1 MRRRVLSVLSFL
13 APALAVAGGLA
24 AAPRPAAAESI
35 RVGGIYAVTFS
46 GVPVGRATFSLVSE
60 EGAYSIRIALKP
72 AAVGK
77 VVAAGNFRAES
88 TGWLHEGRVLPTRFT
103 LESVDTESEN
113 RVEMHMADG
122 AVLRSE
128 AEPALPEREARVPLT
143 DVVMSGGILDPV
155 SAALVLVPAGGGNA
169 PPKAACDGRLPIF
182 DGWTRYDIR
191 LSYRETEEVVLP
203 TFEGQAVVCQARWV
217 PVAGH
222 IPGRKAVEFMKNN
235 RRISV
240 SYVPVGRS
248 GLMVPYRIE
257 MKTLYGTLMVAA
269 EDLKMTGPIMAS
281 AAQ

>member
-1 MRRRVLSVLSFL
+1 MCCVPPLRVVSVL
-13 APALAVAGGLA
+13 APVLAVAGGVA
-24 AAPRPAAAESI
+24 TPAAADSI

-46 GVPVGRATFSLVSE
+46 GVPVGRATFSLVADS
-60 EGAYSIRIALKP
+60 GAYSVRIALKP

-77 VVAAGNFRAES
+77 VVAAGNFHAES
-88 TGWLHEGRVLPTRFT
+88 TGWLHDGRVLPTRFS
-103 LESVDTESEN
+103 LESIDTETEN
-113 RVEMHMADG
+113 RVEMRLADG
-122 AVLRSE
+122 AVLHSE
-128 AEPALPEREARVPLT
+128 AEPALPDRESRVPVT
-143 DVVMSGGILDPV
+143 TQVMTGGILDPV
-155 SAALVLVPAGGGNA
+155 SAAMVLVPSSAAGSSA
-169 PPKAACDGRLPIF
+169 PKQACDGSLPIF

-191 LSYRETEEVVLP
+191 LAYRETEEVVLP

-222 IPGRKAVEFMKNN
+222 IPGRKPVEFMKNN
-235 RRISV
+235 RHISI